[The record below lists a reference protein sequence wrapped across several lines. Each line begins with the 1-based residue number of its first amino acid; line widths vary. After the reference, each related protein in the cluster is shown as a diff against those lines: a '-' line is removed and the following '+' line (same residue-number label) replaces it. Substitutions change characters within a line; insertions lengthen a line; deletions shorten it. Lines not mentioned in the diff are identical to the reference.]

1 MGKSHITMCMY
12 HVMNALR
19 EYLCGVLDM
28 VHGALFHAR
37 LVRNGWKVLRGSTAL
52 ANTSTTGDASIN
64 VYVMLTNFDYG
75 SFVPFKTRIL
85 G

>member
-1 MGKSHITMCMY
+1 MY
-12 HVMNALR
+12 VSCDECLTGMSLW
-19 EYLCGVLDM
+19 GFG
-28 VHGALFHAR
+28 HGAWCFFFYAR